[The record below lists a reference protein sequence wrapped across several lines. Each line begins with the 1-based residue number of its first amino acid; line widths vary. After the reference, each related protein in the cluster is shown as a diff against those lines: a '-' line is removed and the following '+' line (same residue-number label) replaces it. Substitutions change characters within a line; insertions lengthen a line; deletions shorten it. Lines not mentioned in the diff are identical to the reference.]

1 MEGNRKVTRKI
12 EYYNLDMI
20 IAMGY
25 RVKSNNGIIF
35 RRWVN
40 KILKEYMLKD
50 YAVNYRR
57 LEYLEKRIKLI
68 DIANRMDE
76 SFENKEKSTRD
87 EFVLWRLFVINVK
100 IELLTTKICIVLI
113 KNDIGG
119 I

>member
-87 EFVLWRLFVINVK
+87 EFVL
-100 IELLTTKICIVLI
+100 
-113 KNDIGG
+113 
-119 I
+119 